1 MTFTV
6 AQGKALAD
14 RVRAWLTNSGQG
26 SPSGE
31 LAKFVADL
39 ETASNVSTWAG
50 VNYERILPF
59 RVIGSKQSRRRA
71 VRRNSAIFLPIIITW
86 VSLERAVAS
95 FSELETNENFLQH
108 WQGMGFPFGL
118 PFVAYLDAL
127 IIGYIIYT
135 TYRIGNME
143 EDDSELR
150 TLQLEYESLMVALE
164 RELSGYRYLSI
175 QDINT
180 AAAGTLQ
187 ALLSSSQEIE
197 KASTSFAD
205 SAKQAHDAID
215 GASKTVKNVFDPAVQ
230 RLDSVIT
237 SLSQAAGAHQQMVTL
252 VQQVQSDFAT
262 EINTIRSG
270 IAATLNSLDQRM
282 SVVLNTIDTTMGN
295 ATDTM
300 RTGLAAVAQTVD
312 ASMKQSVAAMDSA
325 AQQAISSVSSAATS
339 VAANVSQQTTQE
351 LRAIAQQLEKASDQ
365 FKLLIDPLGK
375 TTNQVMVNTATL
387 ADDLQRIHDR
397 LKDVANRP

>member
-1 MTFTV
+1 
-6 AQGKALAD
+6 
-14 RVRAWLTNSGQG
+14 
-26 SPSGE
+26 
-31 LAKFVADL
+31 
-39 ETASNVSTWAG
+39 
-50 VNYERILPF
+50 
-59 RVIGSKQSRRRA
+59 
-71 VRRNSAIFLPIIITW
+71 
-86 VSLERAVAS
+86 LERAVAS

-215 GASKTVKNVFDPAVQ
+215 GASKTVVNVFDPAVQ

-237 SLSQAAGAHQQMVTL
+237 SLSQAAGVHQQMVTL

-300 RTGLAAVAQTVD
+300 RTSLAAVAQTVET
-312 ASMKQSVAAMDSA
+312 SMKQSVAAMDSA

-351 LRAIAQQLEKASDQ
+351 LRAIAQQLEKASRE
-365 FKLLIDPLGK
+365 FERLMNPLDN
-375 TTNQVMVNTATL
+375 TTKQVMVNTATL